1 MKTLLVLTDFSAA
14 SDRALAQAER
24 LARSSGAEVHLFHKV
39 IYPPPHPNDL
49 DRLDDAAKLDY
60 VLKEVLERP
69 EREAREALEER
80 VSRLRD
86 RGLAVR
92 THLERSGD
100 VYERAEAAIDSVK
113 PDLVVMGTHG
123 RSGVR
128 KWLMGSVAEKVLRH
142 CGVDVLTLH
151 EDSPVAAADDGL
163 GEVIVATDFSECSRR
178 ALEAACRLTSSIG
191 GSLALLHVLERRF
204 FPRVGEGTPA
214 RVEIGDDVRRESEKA
229 LQNELAGREGS
240 IVLAEGHVAEEI
252 DRTARERGASMVVLG
267 THGASGIRHALI
279 GSVAEKVTRFCR
291 LPVLTVR

>member
-39 IYPPPHPNDL
+39 VYPPPQLTDL

-60 VLKEVLERP
+60 LLKEVLERP
-69 EREAREALEER
+69 EREAREALEQR

-92 THLERSGD
+92 PHLERSGD
-100 VYERAEAAIDSVK
+100 VYERAEVAIDSVK

-163 GEVIVATDFSECSRR
+163 GEVIVAPDR
-178 ALEAACRLTSSIG
+178 A
-191 GSLALLHVLERRF
+191 
-204 FPRVGEGTPA
+204 
-214 RVEIGDDVRRESEKA
+214 
-229 LQNELAGREGS
+229 
-240 IVLAEGHVAEEI
+240 
-252 DRTARERGASMVVLG
+252 RGA
-267 THGASGIRHALI
+267 
-279 GSVAEKVTRFCR
+279 
-291 LPVLTVR
+291 